1 MRLLLTS
8 VVLLTL
14 LVLSP
19 ASDAQEKPELQKVV
33 SPLVGTWVS
42 KSDVGS
48 TMVRYRKDGWFISA
62 HYFSAPFSL
71 TSNSVWA
78 VGHWALD
85 DDSLILHRLAGS
97 DGLELVPEKRQ
108 LALKELTANNLLIAN
123 VPSGGQAFEKMED
136 VPAPIESQ
144 LSGAV
149 LKRQVYEQQKLI
161 LPEDAKK
168 DVESYVSFLI
178 NQGRTMQYYL
188 SPGGEFLGSIGEEND
203 DLIGKWEKSGDFL
216 IVSGIT
222 EKRKVAILMELKKID
237 GRYKIFNA
245 EANGMAAPDIF
256 KLTPFQKITP
266 VNLSTGGAKQYL
278 NAEIFNDWYAN
289 LNTISERTGVRKQAT
304 TDGMIE
310 ETTTSSKSIF
320 KADSKTGTVKGMS
333 KIVEKDGHYMV
344 EIDGQYDAFLGVSFS
359 KSRSTKSPDRY
370 RYQIGVISKL
380 KPCTLRW
387 FFTSGVI
394 PKTDE
399 YFSEQVMT
407 PTGGTSKT
415 AVKRDGKFFFEANS
429 VGKRTGK
436 FDEAVWDELKASAE
450 ALYKMTEA
458 RVPAEPE

>member
-237 GRYKIFNA
+237 GRYKIFNC
-245 EANGMAAPDIF
+245 
-256 KLTPFQKITP
+256 
-266 VNLSTGGAKQYL
+266 
-278 NAEIFNDWYAN
+278 
-289 LNTISERTGVRKQAT
+289 
-304 TDGMIE
+304 
-310 ETTTSSKSIF
+310 
-320 KADSKTGTVKGMS
+320 
-333 KIVEKDGHYMV
+333 HY
-344 EIDGQYDAFLGVSFS
+344 
-359 KSRSTKSPDRY
+359 
-370 RYQIGVISKL
+370 
-380 KPCTLRW
+380 
-387 FFTSGVI
+387 
-394 PKTDE
+394 
-399 YFSEQVMT
+399 
-407 PTGGTSKT
+407 
-415 AVKRDGKFFFEANS
+415 NS
-429 VGKRTGK
+429 C
-436 FDEAVWDELKASAE
+436 
-450 ALYKMTEA
+450 
-458 RVPAEPE
+458 